1 MAVQKLLIIG
11 LGDVA
16 QRALPELLK
25 NWEVTALTRTVKRTS
40 QGRFAHKGLR
50 VVPFDLDAP
59 TWTEAQL
66 ATLMQTYDAVLWMAP
81 PNAAITDERATR
93 MRRVITQWL
102 SGVTKWRP
110 KRLVYISTT
119 GVYGDCAGA
128 WVDESTRLH
137 PESTRAQARVWDEQA
152 WTSLGITI
160 GAQVCV
166 LRAPGIYALE
176 RLPVQ
181 SVLAG
186 APVMCPAEDS
196 FSNHI
201 HADDLAGAAVY
212 AVSCIDEAYVQN
224 PCILNVCDDE
234 PILMGQWSTAL
245 SKVFGMPEPECI
257 TRAQMQSIVGSMRWS
272 FMRESRRISNA
283 ALHAW
288 GYVLKHPSAV
298 GFIEQHQAMI
308 GAQYLGAGCGG
319 EASDV

>member
-1 MAVQKLLIIG
+1 
-11 LGDVA
+11 
-16 QRALPELLK
+16 
-25 NWEVTALTRTVKRTS
+25 
-40 QGRFAHKGLR
+40 
-50 VVPFDLDAP
+50 
-59 TWTEAQL
+59 
-66 ATLMQTYDAVLWMAP
+66 
-81 PNAAITDERATR
+81 
-93 MRRVITQWL
+93 
-102 SGVTKWRP
+102 
-110 KRLVYISTT
+110 
-119 GVYGDCAGA
+119 
-128 WVDESTRLH
+128 
-137 PESTRAQARVWDEQA
+137 VWDEQA

-186 APVMCPAEDS
+186 ASVMCPAEDS